1 MKKFISKVLPVCVI
15 VIVIFLILLVLLSHD
30 SEPSY
35 RFLGGRKPIT
45 CKMRGTQNEDIRYI
59 YSFEA
64 DFNDVCSKAEAELFD
79 KGFVVRTL
87 PGDVYWEHTTLL
99 REIFRRNPFNIRI
112 YNNHMYIEKD
122 DAIGPKDG
130 WIVVEIGYWPNQ
142 WFKI

>member
-1 MKKFISKVLPVCVI
+1 MKKFISNILLVCVI
-15 VIVIFLILLVLLSHD
+15 VIVLLLILFVLLSHD

-35 RFLGGRKPIT
+35 RFLGDRNPI
-45 CKMRGTQNEDIRYI
+45 KYEKYKAGIAERRYI